1 MRWVRVH
8 LGICVAALQAAPAGW
23 SFPPGIGMTVTDEL
37 CFVVGP
43 AEPTTPPA
51 AN

>member
-23 SFPPGIGMTVTDEL
+23 SLPTGIGMTVTDEL
-37 CFVVGP
+37 CLVVGP
-43 AEPTTPPA
+43 AELTTPPA